1 MHYIHDVLY
10 QHCVYIWD
18 LEEFDRP
25 RIAHDRPINVV
36 FEWYYSNRLPSDVY
50 TNKLAEM
57 NRLYC
62 RPDGKHPTNRSHFHG
77 SCASANEA
85 HDMSALH
92 ARLTEM
98 VGLIFWWQLWCYTL
112 YPALSYQ
119 MKCNTNLYL
128 SNETMNSIVK
138 CNERMNEWEG
148 KKHIW
153 NVLSIC

>member
-77 SCASANEA
+77 SYASANGA